1 MRSQL
6 LSKEELCAGH
16 LVAACARRLDKGVW
30 DQFAKSLPASW
41 ETEAV
46 EMVAKCEDVTVAAMV
61 VEVTESAVAV
71 TG

>member
-1 MRSQL
+1 
-6 LSKEELCAGH
+6 
-16 LVAACARRLDKGVW
+16 LDKGVW